1 MISMEKRD
9 FTLYTVLSALRK
21 IISREFLYN
30 GRNTTCIICSSDLE
44 LALGMKFLH
53 ITEVKDVVLTQME
66 YLPPIKLPMM
76 SPTASQPASEKPKF
90 DIEGTYMVT
99 AKFLRVIR
107 QVPGCLQDTNI
118 FKYRKLTELLSQ
130 YILDNKDNFFDNR
143 NIRIAHVSGDALGYA
158 FEVDVFH
165 RTQVIAL
172 LRKQLLP
179 TSSPGMVLRSGR
191 ILPPHYLDMD
201 YINHT
206 KF

>member
-9 FTLYTVLSALRK
+9 YTLFTVLSALKK
-21 IISREFLYN
+21 IISRECLYD
-30 GRNTTCIICSSDLE
+30 GRNTTCIICSLDLE
-44 LALGMKFLH
+44 RALGMKFLH
-53 ITEVKDVVLTQME
+53 VTEVKDVVLTQME
-66 YLPPIKLPMM
+66 YLPPIKLPMTP
-76 SPTASQPASEKPKF
+76 PTASQPPTERPKF
-90 DIEGTYMVT
+90 DIDGTYMVRE
-99 AKFLRVIR
+99 KFLHVLR
-107 QVPGCLQDTNI
+107 QVRGFPQGAKV
-118 FKYRKLTELLSQ
+118 FKYKKLTELLSQ

-143 NIRIAHVSGDALGYA
+143 NIRMAHVTGDALGDA

-165 RTQVIAL
+165 RTQVTAL